1 MHLWCQSQSHC
12 GGMWTVQSGCLTQTY
27 CEAKVDLWR
36 LGYEMRWMG
45 SGENQEAGGQIL
57 T

>member
-1 MHLWCQSQSHC
+1 MHLWCQSQNHC
-12 GGMWTVQSGCLTQTY
+12 GGMSTVQSGCLTQTY
-27 CEAKVDLWR
+27 CGAQVDLWR

-45 SGENQEAGGQIL
+45 FGENREAGGQIL